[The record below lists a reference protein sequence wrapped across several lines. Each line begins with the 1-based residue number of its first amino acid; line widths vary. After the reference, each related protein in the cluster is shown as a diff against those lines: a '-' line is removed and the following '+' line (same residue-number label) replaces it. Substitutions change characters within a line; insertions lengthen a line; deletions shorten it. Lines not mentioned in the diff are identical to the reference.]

1 LNFEVAREARTEET
15 NMEAKPT
22 PGPWTLDFDTG
33 HVDGANEEIVCYLAR
48 GPSDETKTNGR
59 LIAAAPELLDALETL
74 LEKFVNGM
82 DVDYPGERLAQF
94 QPEVKKAEAA
104 LRKAKGN

>member
-1 LNFEVAREARTEET
+1 MDT
-15 NMEAKPT
+15 KHT
-22 PGPWTLDFDTG
+22 PGPWSDVKHTFDA
-33 HVDGANEEIVCYLAR
+33 DANHWTVEVHANSGFIFDLVRECEEE
-48 GPSDETKTNGR
+48 DEYNEHIANAR

-74 LEKFVNGM
+74 LEEFVNRM